1 MSFFYRRAFLA
12 PCIFRGAFFLSKFF
26 SPLRFMG
33 ASFFIGGLLVAYA
46 LIYMRF
52 ELMSEGI
59 VCLHSWLHFLA
70 EQLLLNMEIALLAIL
85 TLHTHLFW
93 EIEVYIDASGYKGL
107 VSLKAHTLTCF
118 LCDKKSTSLKN

>member
-1 MSFFYRRAFLA
+1 
-12 PCIFRGAFFLSKFF
+12 
-26 SPLRFMG
+26 MG